1 MPLRTITLKD
11 GTVCTRMIRN
21 FHPDGTE
28 FLPEETVL
36 PRNEITEPAFR
47 ILEHCLEILAQ
58 QDAEKATQNPTR
70 NKPITE

>member
-1 MPLRTITLKD
+1 MPLRTITRKD
-11 GTVCTRMIRN
+11 GTTSTMMIRN

-36 PRNEITEPAFR
+36 PRNEITEPAYR
-47 ILEHCLEILAQ
+47 IIEHCLEILAQ
-58 QDAEKATQNPTR
+58 QDAEKAARNVTK